1 MTRRNQS
8 ERYIQASFE
17 AHARAAGW
25 LTFHTYNSMRSEP
38 GFPDAVCLRNGRCV
52 VVELKTE
59 RGRTSPAQRRWIDE
73 FDHVPGVTAFVAHC
87 PRDWGRI
94 TEALR

>member
-1 MTRRNQS
+1 MSRHQQP
-8 ERYIQASFE
+8 ERYVQASFE

-52 VVELKTE
+52 VVELKTMT
-59 RGRTSPAQRRWIDE
+59 GRTSAAQRRWIDE
-73 FDHVPGVTAFVAHC
+73 FALVAGVDAFVAHC

-94 TEALR
+94 TEVLR